1 MKYFKKFITEESIL
15 ILSALKWIFLSA
27 AIGALVGGLTTE
39 FVKLINITIGF
50 TFKFRYYYLFL
61 PIGLFLSNFIINL
74 LPEAKGHGTE
84 KAIKSVNE
92 NKGNMDIKVV
102 PIKLLTTLIT
112 IIFGG
117 SVGLEG
123 PATQIGGTI
132 SSFLGSS
139 FKMNTADKRRLVVCG
154 ISAGFV
160 SVFNAPI
167 GAGIFACEVLY
178 IGKLSYISLL
188 PSLISSFTSYSAG
201 LYLGNKP
208 LSFPISY
215 VPKNQFKA
223 FVGVLIFSF
232 IVGIASILFIKLVGS
247 IDMFFRKLKIY
258 PPLKG
263 IIGGAIIIVLVTITG
278 STETLGI
285 GDNVFTNAVLGTK
298 TTSTLFLT
306 KSLTTSLTL
315 GCGGSG
321 GILTPMLF
329 IGSTLGNAFAQLI
342 HSNLVFYSAIGMVAF
357 LAACSNVPISSIVI
371 AIELFG
377 GNIGLYAS
385 IAIGVSYI
393 IVGHTSIYPTQFI
406 MTSKTP
412 SLDVETNTSVNN
424 SHSFNL
430 SNKSHSFLKI
440 INKFKH

>member
-39 FVKLINITIGF
+39 FVKLINITTGF

-167 GAGIFACEVLY
+167 GAAIFACEVLY

-188 PSLISSFTSYSAG
+188 PSLISSFTSYYTG

-232 IVGIASILFIKLVGS
+232 IVGIASILFIKLVEF

-298 TTSTLFLT
+298 TTSNLFLT

-385 IAIGVSYI
+385 IAIGISYI
-393 IVGHTSIYPTQFI
+393 IVGHASIYPTQFI

-412 SLDVETNTSVNN
+412 SLDVETNISVNN
-424 SHSFNL
+424 LHSFNV
-430 SNKSHSFLKI
+430 SDKSHSFLKI
-440 INKFKH
+440 INKFKN